1 MLAVIVACGALFSSC
16 KEKYDPSGSGDI
28 DLSDPLT
35 IEAVEEGE
43 VDLTLEV
50 DLPEPVYYSVNG
62 GEKKV
67 VAKVDEEKGVT
78 YTTVPLKAGDKVQL
92 FSRNTKLS
100 DQKNNK
106 YFNIYFESECYVYGN
121 VMSLISPDDNWKDN
135 KEIKA
140 PSVFAGLFSHASIAT
155 HPTRR
160 LLLPATKLTKDCYT
174 FMFSDSSIEVA
185 PELPATTLAERCYN
199 YMFKYCD
206 NLKKAPALPATQLA
220 PGCYSYMFW
229 YCEGLTEAPVLPAT
243 QLAEDCY
250 EYMFC
255 GCKSLAVAPELPAT
269 TLAKNCYCFMFGS
282 CESLTAA
289 PQLPST
295 TLAEGCYRYMFKGCE
310 KLTQAPQLPA
320 TKMEVKCYNGMFA
333 ETALT
338 AAPAL
343 PSTSMAESCYEGMF
357 SYCPSLAQAP
367 ALHATQLAKR
377 CYAYMF
383 EGCTSLTSAIE
394 LPALDLPER
403 CYSSM
408 FSKCKKLSSIKCL
421 ATTMSGDYALLWWLK
436 NAGTDPSVS
445 TRTLTHAQPKKESS
459 SWVNSDEDAPKSD
472 GWCVPTTWTLV
483 SL

>member
-1 MLAVIVACGALFSSC
+1 MKKNYLWMLAVIVACGALFSSC

-50 DLPEPVYYSVNG
+50 NLPEPVYYSVNG

-78 YTTVPLKAGDKVQL
+78 YTTLELKAGDKVQL

-100 DQKNNK
+100 DQENSK

-140 PSVFAGLFSHASIAT
+140 PSVFAGLFVHASIAT

-185 PELPATTLAERCYN
+185 P
-199 YMFKYCD
+199 
-206 NLKKAPALPATQLA
+206 ALPATQLA
-220 PGCYSYMFW
+220 
-229 YCEGLTEAPVLPAT
+229 
-243 QLAEDCY
+243 
-250 EYMFC
+250 
-255 GCKSLAVAPELPAT
+255 
-269 TLAKNCYCFMFGS
+269 N
-282 CESLTAA
+282 
-289 PQLPST
+289 
-295 TLAEGCYRYMFKGCE
+295 
-310 KLTQAPQLPA
+310 
-320 TKMEVKCYNGMFA
+320 
-333 ETALT
+333 
-338 AAPAL
+338 
-343 PSTSMAESCYEGMF
+343 
-357 SYCPSLAQAP
+357 
-367 ALHATQLAKR
+367 R

-408 FSKCKKLSSIKCL
+408 FNKCKKLSSIKCL
-421 ATTMSGDYALLWWLK
+421 ATTMSGNYALLWWLK

-445 TRTLTHAQPKKESS
+445 TPTLTHAKGTP
-459 SWVNSDEDAPKSD
+459 WVNSDEDAPKSD
-472 GWCVPTTWTLV
+472 GWYVPTTWTLV